1 MKHQNVRLSA
11 RLKKYLLWPL
21 ISQFLLLVFT
31 WIVYLLDEE
40 VGLVFLVFSLLHAFI
55 FLLIGLRMRK
65 TIQQEIMHLSFSTSA
80 LQQEHLYYF
89 NVPHAV
95 LDMDGGIQWFDEKFG
110 ELIPDQN
117 LKGKNIMKYL
127 VDIKPE
133 NFPEDH
139 LPFKEEIRF
148 NDRFYEVVMQ
158 RHPLDNSNGLFENPD
173 QTYYYS
179 LYLYDINEMVE
190 LKKLS
195 AAQECVFGYIY
206 IDNYDEVVQSIEQVR
221 QPLLMAIVDRNLQRF
236 VTELKGI
243 LKKFEKDKYI
253 LILRREQLEVLM
265 EKKFSILDEIRE
277 TNIGNELPVTIS
289 IGMGIHTG
297 DFSVGLENAKTAIEL
312 ALGRGGD
319 QAVIKEGDKTLFF
332 GGKTKGVENTS
343 RVKARMKA
351 YALKEIFAEADNI
364 VIMGHHN
371 PDMDSL
377 GAAVGMYVCAREMK
391 KEAHI
396 IVNNVSTSIKGLY
409 NRLLESEIY
418 RDHVLVNNSKAKSL
432 IRENTVVVVVD
443 VNRPSYTECPDI
455 LPLASKVVVFDH
467 HRTSVEQVENPVLRY
482 VEPYA
487 SSTCEMVSEILRYIS
502 EKLKLNA
509 VEADA
514 MLAGITVD
522 TKNFTVK
529 AGVKTFEAAAFLKRN
544 GADITRVRELFRNDM
559 ESYKARA
566 IAVKDT
572 MIYREGM
579 AISTCPSNIPNPVL
593 VAAQAADEL
602 LNIASIRASFVLTQ
616 VEDTIYVSAR
626 SFDTVNVQVIAEKMS
641 GGGHL
646 NMAGAQ
652 LTGMNM
658 DSAIALVK
666 QKIDEYLQEGENND
680 ESNSTR

>member
-1 MKHQNVRLSA
+1 MKNITIRLSK
-11 RLKKYLLWPL
+11 RLRKYVLWPI
-21 ISQFLLLVFT
+21 ISQFFLLMLTAIEF
-31 WIVYLLDEE
+31 LLNDE
-40 VGLVFLVFSLLHAFI
+40 VGLLFLVFSILHAII
-55 FLLIGLRMRK
+55 FLYVALRMRK
-65 TIQQEIMHLSFSTSA
+65 TIRQEILRVSLGISD
-80 LQQEHLYYF
+80 LQREHLYYF
-89 NVPHAV
+89 DVPHAV
-95 LDMDGGIQWFDEKFG
+95 LDMDGSIQWFDEKFG

-117 LKGKNIMKYL
+117 VKGKNIMKYL
-127 VDIKPE
+127 ADIHPE

-139 LPFKEEIRF
+139 IPYREVIRF
-148 NDRFYEVVMQ
+148 QDRYYEVVLQ
-158 RHPLDNSNGLFENPD
+158 KHLLEESNGLFENPD
-173 QTYYYS
+173 QTFYYS
-179 LYLYDINEMVE
+179 LYLYDVNEMME

-195 AAQECVFGYIY
+195 QAQECVFGYIY
-206 IDNYDEVVQSIEQVR
+206 IDNYEEVVQSIEEAR
-221 QPLLMAIVDRNLQRF
+221 QPLLMAIVDRNLQRLA
-236 VTELKGI
+236 TEFKGI

-253 LILRREQLEVLM
+253 LILRREQLDALT
-265 EKKFSILDEIRE
+265 EKKFPILDEMRE
-277 TNIGNELPVTIS
+277 TKIGNELPVTIS
-289 IGMGIHTG
+289 IGIGLHTG
-297 DFSVGLENAKTAIEL
+297 NFAAGLENAKAAIEL

-319 QAVIKEGDKTLFF
+319 QAVMKDGDKTLFF

-351 YALKEIFAEADNI
+351 YALKEIFMEAENI
-364 VIMGHHN
+364 IIMGHHN

-418 RDHVLVNNSKAKSL
+418 RDHVLVNNAKAKSL
-432 IRENTVVVVVD
+432 IRENTVIVVVD
-443 VNRPSYTECPDI
+443 VNRPSYTEYPDI
-455 LPLASKVVVFDH
+455 LPLASQIVVFDH
-467 HRTSVEQVENPVLRY
+467 HRTSVEQIENPVLRY

-502 EKLKLNA
+502 DKIKLNA

-572 MIYREGM
+572 MIYRDTM
-579 AISTCPSNIPNPVL
+579 AISICPSNIPNPVL

-602 LNIASIRASFVLTQ
+602 LNIATIRASFVLTQ

-626 SFDTVNVQVIAEKMS
+626 SFDTVNVQVIAEKMN

-652 LTGMNM
+652 LTGMTM
-658 DSAIALVK
+658 EQAIALVK
-666 QKIDEYLQEGENND
+666 QKIDEYLQEGEQND
-680 ESNSTR
+680 ESNSAR

>member
-1 MKHQNVRLSA
+1 MENRNIQLSMRL
-11 RLKKYLLWPL
+11 RRYILWPL
-21 ISQFLLLVFT
+21 ISQF
-31 WIVYLLDEE
+31 
-40 VGLVFLVFSLLHAFI
+40 
-55 FLLIGLRMRK
+55 FLLIFTVIAFLMNGEVGILFLVLSVLHAVIFLYIAMRMRK
-65 TIQQEIMHLSFSTSA
+65 NIRQEIMRMSLGITD
-80 LQQEHLYYF
+80 LQKEHLYYF
-89 NVPHAV
+89 DVPHAV
-95 LDMDGGIQWFDEKFG
+95 LDVDGTIQWFDEKFG
-110 ELIPDQN
+110 EMIPDRN
-117 LKGKNIMKYL
+117 LKGKNLMKYFSEICIE
-127 VDIKPE
+127 D
-133 NFPEDH
+133 FPEDH
-139 LPFKEEIRF
+139 IPFKTEIHF
-148 NDRFYEVVMQ
+148 NDRFYEAVLQ
-158 RHPLDNSNGLFENPD
+158 RHLLDNSNGLFENPN
-173 QTYYYS
+173 QGYYFS
-179 LYLYDINEMVE
+179 LYLYDISEMID
-190 LKKLS
+190 LKKRS
-195 AAQECVFGYIY
+195 EAQECVFGYIF
-206 IDNYDEVVQSIEQVR
+206 IDNYEEVVQSIEEVR
-221 QPLLMAIVDRNLQRF
+221 QPLLPAMIDRGLQRF
-236 VTELKGI
+236 VTDAKGI

-253 LILRREQLEVLM
+253 VIVRREQLNALI
-265 EKKFSILDEIRE
+265 EKKFPVLDEIRE
-277 TNIGNELPVTIS
+277 TKIGNELPVTIS
-289 IGMGIHTG
+289 IGLGIQSG
-297 DFSVGLENAKTAIEL
+297 NFSAGMEYAKAAIEL

-319 QAVIKEGDKTLFF
+319 QAVIKEGDKIQFF

-351 YALKEIFAEADNI
+351 YALKEIFMEADNI

-409 NRLLESEIY
+409 DRLLENEIY
-418 RDHVLVNNSKAKSL
+418 REHVLVNNAKAKPL
-432 IRENTVVVVVD
+432 IRQNTVVVVVD

-467 HRTSVEQVENPVLRY
+467 HRTSVEQIENPVLRY

-566 IAVKDT
+566 TAVKDT
-572 MIYREGM
+572 MMYREGM

-626 SFDTVNVQVIAEKMS
+626 SFDTVNVQVIAEKMK

-652 LTGMNM
+652 LTGMTMEN
-658 DSAIALVK
+658 AIALVK